1 MVTKWREAKGRMTIR
16 IMAGIFGSKAA
27 PPAPSDGATV
37 VDPAS
42 LAAKPAPW
50 VEVGLTL
57 PIFLFYHLGVIFL
70 GIQNA
75 TDFLTRGL
83 LRAAD
88 GDTARYLGLTGAIAA
103 VFAAVFAIAGR
114 GQGFAPRKFLQIA
127 VEGVLYA
134 IMMRIAAGYLVTRV
148 FAGPP
153 AIAESSRFSG
163 MIMALGAGFYEELAF
178 RAILFGLGLKVIV
191 WLFTREK
198 VKLLGAR
205 SFRITVRSAVI
216 TVIYGLLCAALF
228 SGMHYIGEL
237 SDAFDMKSF
246 LFRFFL
252 GVSLTLIYATRG
264 FAAAVWTHAL
274 YDVWVLV
281 LK

>member
-1 MVTKWREAKGRMTIR
+1 MLFRMVTKWREAKRGTTMRN
-16 IMAGIFGSKAA
+16 MAAQELTSADA
-27 PPAPSDGATV
+27 S
-37 VDPAS
+37 AS

-50 VEVGLTL
+50 VEIGLTL

-127 VEGVLYA
+127 CEGVVYA
-134 IMMRIAAGYLVTRV
+134 VIMRICAGFLVTKV

-153 AIAESSRFSG
+153 SIAESSRFTG

-178 RAILFGLGLKVIV
+178 RAILFGLGLKALV
-191 WLFTREK
+191 WALTREK

-205 SFRITVRSAVI
+205 SFRITVRSATI
-216 TVIYGLLCAALF
+216 TVVYGLLCAALF

-237 SDAFDMKSF
+237 SDPFDMKSF
-246 LFRFFL
+246 FFRAVL
-252 GVSLTLIYATRG
+252 GLALTIIYATRG

-274 YDVWVLV
+274 YDIWVLV
-281 LK
+281 LR

>member
-1 MVTKWREAKGRMTIR
+1 MAAKEAQ
-16 IMAGIFGSKAA
+16 AA
-27 PPAPSDGATV
+27 PGSAPTG
-37 VDPAS
+37 

-50 VEVGLTL
+50 VEAGLTL

-88 GDTARYLGLTGAIAA
+88 GDTVRYLGLTGAIAA
-103 VFAAVFAIAGR
+103 VFAGVFAIAGR

-127 VEGVLYA
+127 CEGVLYA
-134 IMMRIAAGYLVTRV
+134 ILMRIAAGYLVTRV

-153 AIAESSRFSG
+153 AIAETSRFTG
-163 MIMALGAGFYEELAF
+163 MIMSLGAGFYEELAF
-178 RAILFGLGLKVIV
+178 RAILFGLGLKVVV

-205 SFRITVRSAVI
+205 SFRVTVRSATI
-216 TVIYGLLCAALF
+216 TVIYGLLCAAAF

-246 LFRFFL
+246 FFRAVL
-252 GVSLTLIYATRG
+252 GIALTIIYVTRG

-274 YDVWVLV
+274 YDIWVLV